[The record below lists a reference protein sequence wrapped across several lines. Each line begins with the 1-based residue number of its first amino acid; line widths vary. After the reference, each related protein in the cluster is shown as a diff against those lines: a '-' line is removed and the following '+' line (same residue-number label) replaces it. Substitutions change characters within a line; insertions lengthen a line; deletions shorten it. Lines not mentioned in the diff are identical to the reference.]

1 MVEELQLLLS
11 LWPLAIGFITLV
23 IILAKMHSA
32 IEVINEK
39 IKVLFD
45 HYSLSS
51 RDDFEVGFFEI
62 LNFSNFIKN
71 LAFF

>member
-39 IKVLFD
+39 LKVLFD
-45 HYSLSS
+45 LYN
-51 RDDFEVGFFEI
+51 RDKD
-62 LNFSNFIKN
+62 K
-71 LAFF
+71 

>member
-23 IILAKMHSA
+23 IVLAKMHSA

-45 HYSLSS
+45 LYNKD
-51 RDDFEVGFFEI
+51 R
-62 LNFSNFIKN
+62 NK
-71 LAFF
+71 

>member
-11 LWPLAIGFITLV
+11 LWQLAIGFITLV

-45 HYSLSS
+45 LYNK
-51 RDDFEVGFFEI
+51 DKD
-62 LNFSNFIKN
+62 K
-71 LAFF
+71 

>member
-45 HYSLSS
+45 LYNK
-51 RDDFEVGFFEI
+51 DKD
-62 LNFSNFIKN
+62 K
-71 LAFF
+71 

>member
-1 MVEELQLLLS
+1 MVEELQLLLC

-45 HYSLSS
+45 LYNK
-51 RDDFEVGFFEI
+51 DKD
-62 LNFSNFIKN
+62 K
-71 LAFF
+71 

>member
-1 MVEELQLLLS
+1 MAPSKNSGTRLGLCLMEDIYTIIS

-39 IKVLFD
+39 LKVLFD
-45 HYSLSS
+45 LYN
-51 RDDFEVGFFEI
+51 RDKD
-62 LNFSNFIKN
+62 K
-71 LAFF
+71 

>member
-45 HYSLSS
+45 LYNK
-51 RDDFEVGFFEI
+51 D
-62 LNFSNFIKN
+62 K
-71 LAFF
+71 AK

>member
-1 MVEELQLLLS
+1 MKEELQLLLS

-39 IKVLFD
+39 IKVPFD
-45 HYSLSS
+45 LYNK
-51 RDDFEVGFFEI
+51 DKD
-62 LNFSNFIKN
+62 K
-71 LAFF
+71 

>member
-39 IKVLFD
+39 LKVLFD
-45 HYSLSS
+45 LYN
-51 RDDFEVGFFEI
+51 RDKDR
-62 LNFSNFIKN
+62 
-71 LAFF
+71 

>member
-45 HYSLSS
+45 LYN
-51 RDDFEVGFFEI
+51 RDKD
-62 LNFSNFIKN
+62 K
-71 LAFF
+71 